1 MAMLPALPMSLS
13 GCACTTVGYINTNPI
28 SVTINGQLQDG
39 ATVSACLDD
48 GCTPAT
54 VDVADDNRFE
64 IPQEEPFRTGDSV
77 NPPVLARI
85 VVTADDDATLVD
97 QQLEVQI
104 AQDNRICTGVR
115 HDAQVRQAPRGR
127 PRRPG
132 RAPDRP
138 ATRA

>member
-104 AQDNRICTGVR
+104 AQDNPISAC
-115 HDAQVRQAPRGR
+115 
-127 PRRPG
+127 PG
-132 RAPDRP
+132 PFHYDDL
-138 ATRA
+138 TLDLT